1 MAFLSFLS
9 LLSLAFYRSIF
20 WITTPFWRFFLR
32 RRVRRNKEDQTRWR
46 ERMGKTSSQWKK
58 GGSKKAGVSLVWIN
72 AVSVGEALAVL
83 PLISR
88 LPEICGDQVSVLL
101 TTGTHSAA
109 QLVGT
114 KLPAH
119 AFHQYTPLDHP
130 LYVRRFLSRWQPD
143 MAIWVESELWPN
155 LITQTGGQHIPMAL
169 INARLSAKSL
179 KRWLRQKGLARLL
192 MSHFDLCLAQNEMTQ
207 KGLIALGAKNVRLS
221 GNLKYDAPPL
231 NADEVELDAWRKKLE
246 SRTVFL
252 AASTHRGEEEIIAQA
267 HLDARA
273 RGHRMMTIIAPRHP
287 PRAAEVAEKMRARG
301 LTVICRSENACPE
314 NFPDIYIVDRLGEM
328 GLFYRLASIVF
339 MGGSLIER
347 GGQNPLEPARLDC
360 ALMSG
365 EHIFNFSDIYQ
376 LLLQAKC
383 VEMVDPQTFGSRLSY
398 LLDNEALL
406 HAMKSSAKATAESL
420 TGVLEQTLVHLTP
433 LAKKLSERK

>member
-1 MAFLSFLS
+1 MAF
-9 LLSLAFYRSIF
+9 LSLAFYRSIF

-32 RRVRRNKEDQTRWR
+32 RRVRRNKEDRARWR
-46 ERMGKTSSQWKK
+46 ERMGKTTSQWKK
-58 GGSKKAGVSLVWIN
+58 GGGKQAGVALVWIN
-72 AVSVGEALAVL
+72 AVSVGEALTVL

-88 LPEICGDQVSVLL
+88 LPEICGDRLSVLL

-109 QLVGT
+109 ELVAP
-114 KLPAH
+114 KLPDH

-130 LYVRRFLSRWQPD
+130 LYVRRFLLRWQPD

-155 LITQTGGQHIPMAL
+155 LITQTGRQHIPMAL

-179 KRWLRQKGLARLL
+179 KRWLRQKSLAGAL

-207 KGLIALGAKNVRLS
+207 KGLIALGAKNVWLS

-231 NADEVELDAWRKKLE
+231 SADEGELDAWRKKLE
-246 SRTVFL
+246 SRLVFL

-273 RGHRMMTIIAPRHP
+273 RGHLMATIIAPRHP
-287 PRAAEVAEKMRARG
+287 PRAAEVAEKMRALG

-314 NFPDIYIVDRLGEM
+314 NFPDIYIVDGLGEM

-365 EHIFNFSDIYQ
+365 AHIFNFSDIYH

-383 VEMVDPQTFGSRLSY
+383 VEMVDPQTFGDRLSY

-406 HAMKSSAKATAESL
+406 HEMKSAAKATAESL